1 MSIEAIAAK
10 TLGVKGLENIQPSD
24 FETWHNLTRQQIR
37 AALRAAHNE
46 GYDLAEERGRNASC
60 ELEREAEALAEQ
72 VNDMMAAQE
81 PPMELFYAVKDHLR
95 GCGDPHKF
103 KRAFDR
109 VQAELNEP
117 MMHVA

>member
-10 TLGVKGLENIQPSD
+10 TLGVEGLEEIKSSD
-24 FETWHNLTRQQIR
+24 FDIRHNLTRQQIR

-46 GYDLAEERGRNASC
+46 GYDLAEERGRGATYEIEEQVESLTNQVE
-60 ELEREAEALAEQ
+60 ELE
-72 VNDMMAAQE
+72 AAQE
-81 PPMELFYAVKDHLR
+81 PLMELFYAVKDHLR
-95 GCGDPHKF
+95 GCGDPHAF

-109 VQAELNEP
+109 VHAELNEP

>member
-1 MSIEAIAAK
+1 MRLLDVMGDQMSVDVEKYRGIGRPYAIEAAYEDGYQAGLDEIASERDD
-10 TLGVKGLENIQPSD
+10 LQSQVDDLQGEIN
-24 FETWHNLTRQQIR
+24 
-37 AALRAAHNE
+37 ALRKRLGE
-46 GYDLAEERGRNASC
+46 EDELLALR
-60 ELEREAEALAEQ
+60 
-72 VNDMMAAQE
+72 
-81 PPMELFYAVKDHLR
+81 ELFYCVKDHLR